1 MELFS
6 IRKDK
11 RFKKEEKNAII
22 VIKVSLLR
30 AILKALFIFQWLMF
44 IKGLGTSQVSG
55 KAARGGKDA
64 ASGAASASRPL
75 RALGLGLGAGT
86 RLCVCPQ
93 PGLER
98 GCTAHH
104 ALAPLMTVPRSRR
117 EHRELGSSQCDPAV

>member
-11 RFKKEEKNAII
+11 CFKKEEKNAII

-86 RLCVCPQ
+86 RLCVSPARAGAWLHSTSCP
-93 PGLER
+93 
-98 GCTAHH
+98 
-104 ALAPLMTVPRSRR
+104 
-117 EHRELGSSQCDPAV
+117 GSPHDRAAFSS

>member
-44 IKGLGTSQVSG
+44 IKGQGTSQVSG

-64 ASGAASASRPL
+64 ASGAASASRPR
-75 RALGLGLGAGT
+75 RALGLGLGAVSPARAGAWLHST
-86 RLCVCPQ
+86 SCP
-93 PGLER
+93 
-98 GCTAHH
+98 
-104 ALAPLMTVPRSRR
+104 
-117 EHRELGSSQCDPAV
+117 GSPHDRAAFSS